1 MSLFG
6 GMEAS
11 ASGLTANR
19 LWLDLIANNIA
30 NANTTRTADGG
41 AFRRQMVL
49 LAPREGLHG
58 VQVQYLAE
66 DPSQLPRVYNPS
78 HPDADA
84 DGFVEMPNVDVL
96 REMVDMLTAS
106 RAYEANVTVFN
117 NSRQMFARALE
128 IGR

>member
-1 MSLFG
+1 MALF
-6 GMEAS
+6 ANLRIS

-30 NANTTRTADGG
+30 NANTTRTANGEP
-41 AFRRQMVL
+41 FRRQMAL
-49 LAPREGLHG
+49 FAPRGNLGG
-58 VQVQYLAE
+58 VQVGRVAT
-66 DPSQLPRVYNPS
+66 DPADFPVIYHPG

-84 DGFVEMPNVDVL
+84 NGYVRLPNVDPL

-106 RAYEANVTVFN
+106 RAYEANLTVFN
-117 NSRQMFARALE
+117 NSKQMFQNALN